1 MAILDLNAMARY
13 GAYAKYLDFL
23 NLGPIPFRKITF
35 YGGTAEF
42 SSPIK
47 PVNSEIKA
55 KRLSAFINAADGG
68 KEKTEVRFSEPKPDE
83 KIPYDGGKVP
93 IEFIKR
99 PNGGQLVNIEPDT
112 NNKFKV
118 QTNTADGA
126 TASSD
131 YKPPVTYTFTFQPG
145 AKAEFGYS
153 TTTGVD
159 VSYSVSEGVSKTA
172 SEGGSSTTTAGVEL
186 SGSFLGIGASAS
198 VEQSWSKEWSKS
210 QTIDFST
217 NNEKTISKSTQIS
230 ATIDLGSTQPN
241 SEGKYFYGDVELVPG
256 QKYQLSIIELM
267 STVKAPLTG
276 SFVITPTAPN
286 NATVG
291 SKVNIGGQ
299 SFAPTMPMD
308 ATEAILLAYSQYN
321 YDLLVQEQLADRA
334 WRREIN
340 PSELYMEIRN
350 GASFSAST
358 EIIIQVRPVV
368 EVQASSL
375 VATDKLGLSSALPI
389 KDSADGVS
397 AQGNNQPE
405 RYIFLDDYNVDDGN
419 PGVAFDVTT
428 FADLARQRIIVNGT
442 TEGGDYVTLAANDA
456 ELQNFTDSVF
466 EVNDGY
472 NRFNDAPG
480 NGFNEYFLN
489 GGTNTVYLKSDSN
502 FIASQGGLSLIDIA
516 AATRLDVDSGSGQE
530 ILKISDSKS
539 EIAVKDWD
547 FSNDILIFGEAIKLR
562 DVNISY
568 DNGLGDYL
576 VSIGERVVAVLDAK
590 DDSLPAFDSVTGQ
603 YQGTAV
609 QPFAFGTEITRDF
622 INTLYATALDRLPR
636 ASELKRSESDLQSG
650 ATRASVVES
659 VLTSRE
665 FIADLTTDREYIT
678 AVYRTLLGK
687 NPTPNQLRNSARR
700 LDHGIQRKAFVESI
714 LNKDKFTDFFG
725 QELSVLGEQETGIF

>member
-1 MAILDLNAMARY
+1 
-13 GAYAKYLDFL
+13 
-23 NLGPIPFRKITF
+23 
-35 YGGTAEF
+35 
-42 SSPIK
+42 
-47 PVNSEIKA
+47 
-55 KRLSAFINAADGG
+55 
-68 KEKTEVRFSEPKPDE
+68 
-83 KIPYDGGKVP
+83 
-93 IEFIKR
+93 
-99 PNGGQLVNIEPDT
+99 
-112 NNKFKV
+112 
-118 QTNTADGA
+118 
-126 TASSD
+126 
-131 YKPPVTYTFTFQPG
+131 
-145 AKAEFGYS
+145 
-153 TTTGVD
+153 
-159 VSYSVSEGVSKTA
+159 
-172 SEGGSSTTTAGVEL
+172 VEL

-198 VEQSWSKEWSKS
+198 LEQSWSKEWSKS

-217 NNEKTISKSTQIS
+217 NNEKTISKSTEIS
-230 ATIDLGSTQPN
+230 ATIDLGLTQSN
-241 SEGKYFYGDVELVPG
+241 SDGQYFYGNVELVPG
-256 QKYQLSIIELM
+256 QKYQLSIIEQM

-276 SFVITPTAPN
+276 SFVITPTAAN

-291 SKVNIGGQ
+291 SKVNIGSKTFE
-299 SFAPTMPMD
+299 SFMAMD
-308 ATEAILLAYSQYN
+308 ATEAILLAYAPYN
-321 YDLLVQEQLADRA
+321 YDALVQEQLADRA

-358 EIIIQVRPVV
+358 DIIIQVRPVV

-375 VATDKLGLSSALPI
+375 VATDKLRLASTLPI
-389 KDSADGVS
+389 ANSTEGASVKGD
-397 AQGNNQPE
+397 NQPA

-419 PGVAFDVTT
+419 PGVAFDVAT
-428 FADLARQRIIVNGT
+428 FADSPRQKIIVNGT
-442 TEGGDYVTLAANDA
+442 TEGGDYVTLAANGA

-489 GGTNTVYLKSDSN
+489 GGTNTVYLNSGSN

-530 ILKISDSKS
+530 ILKISDSES

-547 FSNDILIFGEAIKLR
+547 FSNDILVFGEAIKLR

-576 VSIGERVVAVLDAK
+576 VSISERVVAVLDVK

-609 QPFAFGTEITRDF
+609 QPFAFGAEITRDF

-636 ASELKRSESDLQSG
+636 ASELKRCESDIQSG

-665 FIADLTTDREYIT
+665 FSTDLTTGREYIT
-678 AVYRTLLGK
+678 GVYRTLLGK
-687 NPTPNQLRNSARR
+687 NPSTNQLRNSERK
-700 LDHGIQRKAFVESI
+700 LDHGIQRKTFVESI

-725 QELSVLGEQETGIF
+725 QELSVLGAQETGIF